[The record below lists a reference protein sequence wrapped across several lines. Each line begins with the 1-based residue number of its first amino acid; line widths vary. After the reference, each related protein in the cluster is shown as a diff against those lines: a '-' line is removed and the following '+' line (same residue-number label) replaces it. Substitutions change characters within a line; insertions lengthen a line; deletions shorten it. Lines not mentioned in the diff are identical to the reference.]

1 MFSWLKVD
9 LGDVV
14 QILVLTVAVYYVLN
28 LFRRTRSAQM
38 LGALAGIVFV
48 LAILSTMAD
57 LQVLGWIVMKIVIY
71 VAFALVVIF
80 QPEIRQTLAVIGRG
94 WRTSAHEVSSSDR
107 FIDGIVE
114 VAASLSR
121 TKTGALIAIERQIS
135 LDAYCE
141 NGTMLNAPLVSK
153 LLGAIFFPNAPLHDG
168 GVIIRGETILA
179 ARCVFPL
186 SSREDIG
193 YGMRHRAALGLS
205 EQSDAVIIVVSEETG
220 DISIAYDGRL
230 LSDLTPTHLAR
241 YLRFLMPKE
250 GLTDA
255 VRRAIDKMETE
266 RSPDEAATSTDLA
279 AHAAP
284 FAGQTASATPD
295 REEVAP

>member
-1 MFSWLKVD
+1 MFSWLKVG

-114 VAASLSR
+114 VATSLSR

-241 YLRFLMPKE
+241 YLRLLMPKE

-266 RSPDEAATSTDLA
+266 RSPDEASTSTDFT

-284 FAGQTASATPD
+284 VARQAASATPD
-295 REEVAP
+295 RGEVAP

>member
-1 MFSWLKVD
+1 MFSSFQ
-9 LGDVV
+9 LGFGDIF
-14 QILVLTVAVYYVLN
+14 QIMVLTVAVYYVLN

-38 LGALAGIVFV
+38 LGALVGIVIV
-48 LAILSTMAD
+48 LTLLSWMAD
-57 LQVLGWIVMKIVIY
+57 LQVLGWIVAKIFVY

-80 QPEIRQTLAVIGRG
+80 QPEIRQTLAMVGRG
-94 WRTSAHEVSSSDR
+94 LRASGHAASSSDR
-107 FIDGIVE
+107 FVE
-114 VAASLSR
+114 GMVETASALSR

-141 NGTMLNAPLVSK
+141 NGTMLNAPLVFK
-153 LLGAIFFPNAPLHDG
+153 LLQNIFFPNAPLHDG
-168 GVIIRGETILA
+168 GVIIRGETIVA

-205 EQSDAVIIVVSEETG
+205 EQADAVIIIVSEETG

-230 LSDLTPTHLAR
+230 IKDLTPTHLTR
-241 YLRFLMPKE
+241 YLRLLMPKE

-255 VRRAIDKMETE
+255 VRRAIDQIEME
-266 RSPDEAATSTDLA
+266 RSPEGGSVADAGAA
-279 AHAAP
+279 
-284 FAGQTASATPD
+284 
-295 REEVAP
+295 VAQSEGLK

>member
-1 MFSWLKVD
+1 MFSWLKVGF
-9 LGDVV
+9 GDIF

-38 LGALAGIVFV
+38 LGALVGIVIV
-48 LAILSTMAD
+48 LSLLSWMAD
-57 LQVLGWIVMKIVIY
+57 LQVLGWIVGKIIVY

-80 QPEIRQTLAVIGRG
+80 QPEIRQALAVIGRG
-94 WRTSAHEVSSSDR
+94 WRASGHAASSSDR

-114 VAASLSR
+114 VASSLSR

-153 LLGAIFFPNAPLHDG
+153 LLQAIFFPKAPLHDG
-168 GVIIRGETILA
+168 GVIIRGETIVA

-186 SSREDIG
+186 SAREDIG

-205 EQSDAVIIVVSEETG
+205 EQSDAVILIVSEETG

-230 LSDLTPTHLAR
+230 IKDLTPTHLTR
-241 YLRFLMPKE
+241 YLRLLMPKE

-255 VRRAIDKMETE
+255 VRRAIDQIEME
-266 RSPDEAATSTDLA
+266 RSPEAGSVADA
-279 AHAAP
+279 AGMAP
-284 FAGQTASATPD
+284 QSEGLK
-295 REEVAP
+295 

>member
-1 MFSWLKVD
+1 
-9 LGDVV
+9 
-14 QILVLTVAVYYVLN
+14 
-28 LFRRTRSAQM
+28 M

-107 FIDGIVE
+107 FIDGMVE
-114 VAASLSR
+114 VATSLSR

-230 LSDLTPTHLAR
+230 MSDLTPTHLAR
-241 YLRFLMPKE
+241 YLRLLMPKE

-266 RSPDEAATSTDLA
+266 RTPNEVAASPDFEAQ
-279 AHAAP
+279 AAP
-284 FAGQTASATPD
+284 VVGQAASAPPAQG
-295 REEVAP
+295 EVAP

>member
-1 MFSWLKVD
+1 MFSWLLKVGF
-9 LGDVV
+9 GDIF

-38 LGALAGIVFV
+38 LGALVGIVIV
-48 LAILSTMAD
+48 LTVLSWMAD
-57 LQVLGWIVMKIVIY
+57 FQVLGWIVAKIFVY

-80 QPEIRQTLAVIGRG
+80 QPEIRQTLAMVGRG
-94 WRTSAHEVSSSDR
+94 LRASGHAASSSDR
-107 FIDGIVE
+107 FIEGMVE
-114 VAASLSR
+114 TASALSR

-141 NGTMLNAPLVSK
+141 NGTMLNAPLVFK
-153 LLGAIFFPNAPLHDG
+153 LLQNIFFPNAPLHDG
-168 GVIIRGETILA
+168 GVIIRGETIVA

-205 EQSDAVIIVVSEETG
+205 EQSDAVIIIVSEETG

-230 LSDLTPTHLAR
+230 IKDLTPTHLTR
-241 YLRFLMPKE
+241 YLRLLMPKE

-255 VRRAIDKMETE
+255 VRRAIDQIEME
-266 RSPDEAATSTDLA
+266 RSPEGGNVADA
-279 AHAAP
+279 
-284 FAGQTASATPD
+284 
-295 REEVAP
+295 EELVSQSEVLK

>member
-1 MFSWLKVD
+1 MFSWLLKVSF
-9 LGDVV
+9 GDIF

-38 LGALAGIVFV
+38 LGALVGIVIV
-48 LAILSTMAD
+48 LSLLAWMAD
-57 LQVLGWIVMKIVIY
+57 LQVLGWIVAKIIVY

-80 QPEIRQTLAVIGRG
+80 QPEIRQTLAMVGRG
-94 WRTSAHEVSSSDR
+94 WRASGHAASSSDR
-107 FIDGIVE
+107 FIDGMVE
-114 VAASLSR
+114 VASSLSR

-153 LLGAIFFPNAPLHDG
+153 LLQAIFFPNAPLHDG
-168 GVIIRGETILA
+168 GVIIRGETIVA

-205 EQSDAVIIVVSEETG
+205 EQSDAVILIVSEETG

-230 LSDLTPTHLAR
+230 IKDLTPTHLTR
-241 YLRFLMPKE
+241 YLRLLMPKE

-255 VRRAIDKMETE
+255 VRRAIDQIEME
-266 RSPDEAATSTDLA
+266 RSPEGGNVADAGGMVSQSEDLK
-279 AHAAP
+279 
-284 FAGQTASATPD
+284 
-295 REEVAP
+295 

>member
-1 MFSWLKVD
+1 MFSSLKVGF
-9 LGDVV
+9 GDIF

-38 LGALAGIVFV
+38 LGALVGIVIV
-48 LAILSTMAD
+48 LTLLAWMAD
-57 LQVLGWIVMKIVIY
+57 LQVLGWIVGKIIVY

-80 QPEIRQTLAVIGRG
+80 QPEIRQALAVIGRG
-94 WRTSAHEVSSSDR
+94 WRASGHAASSSDH
-107 FIDGIVE
+107 FIAGMVE
-114 VAASLSR
+114 VASALSR

-153 LLGAIFFPNAPLHDG
+153 LLQAIFYPKAPLHDG
-168 GVIIRGETILA
+168 GVIIRGETIIA

-186 SSREDIG
+186 SAREDIG

-205 EQSDAVIIVVSEETG
+205 EQSDAVILIVSEETG
-220 DISIAYDGRL
+220 DISIAYEGRL
-230 LSDLTPTHLAR
+230 IKDLTPTHLTR
-241 YLRFLMPKE
+241 YLRLLMPKE

-255 VRRAIDKMETE
+255 VRRAIDQIEME
-266 RSPDEAATSTDLA
+266 RSPEAGSVADA
-279 AHAAP
+279 AGMAP
-284 FAGQTASATPD
+284 QSEGLK
-295 REEVAP
+295 

>member
-1 MFSWLKVD
+1 MFPWLKVD
-9 LGDVV
+9 LGDVF

-38 LGALAGIVFV
+38 LFALAGIVLV
-48 LAILSTMAD
+48 LAVLAGVAN

-94 WRTSAHEVSSSDR
+94 WRTSSHAASSSDR
-107 FIDGIVE
+107 FIEGMVE
-114 VAASLSR
+114 TASALSR

-153 LLGAIFFPNAPLHDG
+153 LLQAIFFPNAPLHDG
-168 GVIIRGETILA
+168 GVIIRGETIVA

-186 SSREDIG
+186 SSREDMG
-193 YGMRHRAALGLS
+193 YGMRHRAAVGLS
-205 EQSDAVIIVVSEETG
+205 EQTDAVLIVVSEETG

-230 LSDLTPTHLAR
+230 MNDLTPTHLTR
-241 YLRFLMPKE
+241 YLKLLMPKE

-255 VRRAIDKMETE
+255 VRRAIDQMEME
-266 RSPDEAATSTDLA
+266 RNPGSDSETPFPPISDPAGSSEST
-279 AHAAP
+279 
-284 FAGQTASATPD
+284 QM
-295 REEVAP
+295 EVKP

>member
-1 MFSWLKVD
+1 MFSWLLKVGF
-9 LGDVV
+9 GDIF

-38 LGALAGIVFV
+38 LGALVGIVIV
-48 LAILSTMAD
+48 LTVLSWMAD
-57 LQVLGWIVMKIVIY
+57 FQVLGWIVAKIFVY

-80 QPEIRQTLAVIGRG
+80 QPEIRQTLAMVGRG
-94 WRTSAHEVSSSDR
+94 LRASGHAASSSDR
-107 FIDGIVE
+107 FIEGMVE
-114 VAASLSR
+114 TASALSR

-141 NGTMLNAPLVSK
+141 NGTMLNAPLVFK
-153 LLGAIFFPNAPLHDG
+153 LLQNIFFPNAPLHDG
-168 GVIIRGETILA
+168 GVIIRGETIVA

-205 EQSDAVIIVVSEETG
+205 EQSDAVIIIVSEETG

-230 LSDLTPTHLAR
+230 IKDLTPTHLTR
-241 YLRFLMPKE
+241 YLRLLMPKE

-255 VRRAIDKMETE
+255 VRRAIDQIEME
-266 RSPDEAATSTDLA
+266 RSPEGAGVSDAGGAVAQSEDL
-279 AHAAP
+279 
-284 FAGQTASATPD
+284 Q
-295 REEVAP
+295 

>member
-1 MFSWLKVD
+1 MFSWLLKVSF
-9 LGDVV
+9 GDIF

-38 LGALAGIVFV
+38 LGALVVIVVV
-48 LAILSTMAD
+48 LFLLAWMAD
-57 LQVLGWIVMKIVIY
+57 LQVLGWIVAKIIVY

-80 QPEIRQTLAVIGRG
+80 QPEIRQTLAMVGRG
-94 WRTSAHEVSSSDR
+94 WRASGHAASSSDR
-107 FIDGIVE
+107 FIEGMVE
-114 VAASLSR
+114 VASSLSR

-141 NGTMLNAPLVSK
+141 NGTMLNAPLVAK
-153 LLGAIFFPNAPLHDG
+153 LLEAIFYPKAPLHDG
-168 GVIIRGETILA
+168 GVIIRGETIVA

-205 EQSDAVIIVVSEETG
+205 EQSDAVILIVSEETG

-230 LSDLTPTHLAR
+230 IKDLTPTHLTR
-241 YLRFLMPKE
+241 YLRLLMPKE

-255 VRRAIDKMETE
+255 VRRAIDQIEME
-266 RSPDEAATSTDLA
+266 RSPEGGNVADA
-279 AHAAP
+279 
-284 FAGQTASATPD
+284 
-295 REEVAP
+295 EEMVSQSEVLK

>member
-1 MFSWLKVD
+1 MFPWLKVD
-9 LGDVV
+9 LGDVF

-38 LGALAGIVFV
+38 LGGLVLIVLV
-48 LAILSTMAD
+48 LAFLAWVAE

-94 WRTSAHEVSSSDR
+94 WRTSSHAASSSDR

-114 VAASLSR
+114 VASSLSR
-121 TKTGALIAIERQIS
+121 TKTGALMAIERQIS

-168 GVIIRGETILA
+168 GVIIRGETIVA

-186 SSREDIG
+186 SSREDMG
-193 YGMRHRAALGLS
+193 YGMRHRAAVGLS
-205 EQSDAVIIVVSEETG
+205 EQTDAVIVVVSEETG

-230 LSDLTPTHLAR
+230 MSDLTPTHLAR
-241 YLRFLMPKE
+241 YLRLLMPKE
-250 GLTDA
+250 GFTDA
-255 VRRAIDKMETE
+255 VRRAIDQLEVERNPGSDADTQFQPIAGDADSAQSNPMEVK
-266 RSPDEAATSTDLA
+266 P
-279 AHAAP
+279 
-284 FAGQTASATPD
+284 
-295 REEVAP
+295 

>member
-1 MFSWLKVD
+1 MFPWLKVGF
-9 LGDVV
+9 GDIF

-38 LGALAGIVFV
+38 LGGLALIVLV
-48 LAILSTMAD
+48 LAFLAWVAD

-80 QPEIRQTLAVIGRG
+80 QPEIRQALAVIGRG
-94 WRTSAHEVSSSDR
+94 WRTSSRTASSSDR
-107 FIDGIVE
+107 FIEGMVE
-114 VAASLSR
+114 LAASLSR
-121 TKTGALIAIERQIS
+121 TKTGALIAIERQIN
-135 LDAYCE
+135 LDSFCE
-141 NGTMLNAPLVSK
+141 NGTMLNAPLVPK

-205 EQSDAVIIVVSEETG
+205 EQSDAVVIVVSEETG

-230 LSDLTPTHLAR
+230 MNDLTPTHLTR
-241 YLRFLMPKE
+241 YLKLIMPKE

-255 VRRAIDKMETE
+255 VRRAIDQVETE
-266 RSPDEAATSTDLA
+266 RHPGGHGD
-279 AHAAP
+279 AP
-284 FAGQTASATPD
+284 VQQVAEPAVDASSSK
-295 REEVAP
+295 EEVKP

>member
-1 MFSWLKVD
+1 MFSWLKVGF
-9 LGDVV
+9 GDIF

-38 LGALAGIVFV
+38 LGALVGIVIV
-48 LAILSTMAD
+48 LTLLAWMAD
-57 LQVLGWIVMKIVIY
+57 LQVLGWIVGKIIVY

-80 QPEIRQTLAVIGRG
+80 QPEIRQALAVIGRG
-94 WRTSAHEVSSSDR
+94 WRASGHAASSSDH
-107 FIDGIVE
+107 FIAGMVE
-114 VAASLSR
+114 VASALSR

-153 LLGAIFFPNAPLHDG
+153 LLQAIFYPKAPLHDG
-168 GVIIRGETILA
+168 GVIIRGETIIA

-186 SSREDIG
+186 SAREDIG

-205 EQSDAVIIVVSEETG
+205 EQSDAVILIVSEETG
-220 DISIAYDGRL
+220 DISIAYEGRL
-230 LSDLTPTHLAR
+230 IKDLTPTHLTR
-241 YLRFLMPKE
+241 YLRLLMPKE

-255 VRRAIDKMETE
+255 VRRAIDQIEME
-266 RSPDEAATSTDLA
+266 RSPEAGSVADA
-279 AHAAP
+279 AGMAP
-284 FAGQTASATPD
+284 QSEGLK
-295 REEVAP
+295 